1 MPDINLSIENIV
13 TPIINEINKILP
25 NIPAAILII
34 LVGILVIRIASRLI
48 RFGLSLS
55 NLPSSLVD
63 IIVTLIDIA
72 LWVFLAIACL
82 QFMGLNNV
90 ALAVVG
96 SFSFVV
102 LGISQG
108 LADAVKDVVGG
119 VALARDRDFSIGD
132 HIKTGGDQKIEG
144 VIVEMDLRRTRIR
157 DMDGKLH
164 VLPNA
169 MIDRNSWTMIDRRH
183 EIRPNSKLAKVFK
196 KPVKRKVAKR

>member
-1 MPDINLSIENIV
+1 MPNVNVSIENLASPIV
-13 TPIINEINKILP
+13 SEVNRILP
-25 NIPAAILII
+25 NIPVAILIVLI
-34 LVGILVIRIASRLI
+34 GILVIRLGSRLI
-48 RFGLSLS
+48 RFALSLS
-55 NLPSSLVD
+55 SLPPSLSS

-82 QFMGLNNV
+82 QFLGLNNV

-144 VIVEMDLRRTRIR
+144 IIVEMDLRRTRIR
-157 DMDGKLH
+157 DLNGKLH
-164 VLPNA
+164 VFPNA
-169 MIDRNSWTMIDRRH
+169 LIDRNSWMLIDRRH
-183 EIRPNSKLAKVFK
+183 EIRPNSKLANVFK
-196 KPVKRKVAKR
+196 KPVQRKVVKR